1 MTTAAP
7 AHAEDLGWWPVSD
20 ISAVGAV
27 RRAAA
32 NHGRDLGLPEPR
44 VADLTLVASEL
55 ASNLH
60 KHARD
65 GVINLRALRVDTDA
79 GIELVA
85 IDSGPGMADLDA
97 SMRDGHSTAGTLG
110 IGFGAIVRKAT
121 SVDAYSWPGSGTVL
135 TASVMG
141 RPEPAHELTAGLTRP
156 ITGET
161 VSGDAYQVREVD
173 GRLQALLCDGLGH
186 GPLAAAAS
194 RAVTAAFRSAPPA
207 RPAEVIEHVH
217 RSVAHTR
224 GAVTAV
230 VDLDP
235 AGTVR
240 CASVGNI
247 AGWVVGA
254 TSRRGMTSQPGFV
267 GDRQRRT
274 VREYE
279 YPLGGDSVVV
289 LHSDGLT
296 DRWDVSGYP
305 GLLRRSPLV
314 IAATLLR
321 DAGVRR
327 DDAGV
332 LVARLAGPS

>member
-1 MTTAAP
+1 MSAP
-7 AHAEDLGWWPVSD
+7 APVHAEDLGWWAVSD
-20 ISAVGAV
+20 AGTAGAV
-27 RRAAA
+27 RRAAT

-44 VADLTLVASEL
+44 LADLALVASEL

-60 KHARD
+60 KHAQE
-65 GVINLRALRVDTDA
+65 GVINVRALRGDTDA
-79 GIELVA
+79 GIELIA
-85 IDSGPGMADLDA
+85 IDSGPGMTDLGE
-97 SMRDGHSTAGTLG
+97 SMRDGHSTVGTLG
-110 IGFGAIVRKAT
+110 IGLGAIVRKAT
-121 SVDAYSWPGSGTVL
+121 AVDAYSRPGSGTVL
-135 TASVMG
+135 TAAVWGQQAPPDAWS
-141 RPEPAHELTAGLTRP
+141 AGLTRP

-161 VSGDAYQVREVD
+161 VSGDGYQLREID
-173 GRLQALLCDGLGH
+173 GRHQALLCDGLGH
-186 GPLAAAAS
+186 GPLAATAS
-194 RAVTAAFRSAPPA
+194 RAITAAFRTAPPV
-207 RPAEVIEHVH
+207 RPAGVIEHLH
-217 RSVAHTR
+217 RSVSHTR

-230 VDLDP
+230 IDLDP

-240 CASVGNI
+240 WASLGNI

-254 TSRRGMTSQPGFV
+254 TGRRGLTAQPGFV

-279 YPLGGDSVVV
+279 YPLAGDAVVV

-314 IAATLLR
+314 IAAMLLR
-321 DAGVRR
+321 DAGIRR